1 MSRAFLVSAMLLL
14 MLIIGSSQAYEYH
27 MPVNIQPT
35 ITPSVLMPG
44 DEAVVA
50 IELQNGAA
58 AYGAGGDAGAGTAA
72 AGTILSTPINQ
83 TTLKGTNDIQVISPD
98 YKDLG
103 MIGPDDKITLYYK
116 IKANENTPS
125 GTYFLD
131 FNVQGGY
138 DMVQINREIP
148 VKVDSAAVN
157 IARADVPTKPSI
169 DLNVANP
176 RENTLNAVTIIPSAP
191 GVRFSPDQYY
201 IGTMDP
207 DEVFTIS
214 FGIDSSGPAR
224 QQTHALTNMSFVS
237 KFKNGDN
244 WHQSGAYTS
253 TYTPPIDTSRQ
264 NSYLMPAAG
273 AAVIIIAGAGLYLYR
288 RRKNL
293 QKQK

>member
-1 MSRAFLVSAMLLL
+1 MIRAFSVSAMLLL
-14 MLIIGSSQAYEYH
+14 ILIVGSSQAYEYH
-27 MPVNIQPT
+27 MPVEIQST

-58 AYGAGGDAGAGTAA
+58 AYGAGGTAGAGTPS
-72 AGTILSTPINQ
+72 AGTVLSTPINQ
-83 TTLKGTNDIQVISPD
+83 TILKGTNEIQVISQD

-116 IKANENTPS
+116 IKANEDTPS

-138 DMVQINREIP
+138 DMIQINREIP
-148 VKVDSAAVN
+148 VEVDSSAVN
-157 IARADVPTKPSI
+157 IAQADVPTKPSI

-176 RENTLNAVTIIPSAP
+176 RGDTLNAVTIIPSAP
-191 GVRFSPDQYY
+191 GLKFSPDQYY
-201 IGTMDP
+201 IGSMDP

-214 FGIDSSGPAR
+214 FGVDSASPSAR
-224 QQTHALTNMSFVS
+224 QMHGLTNVSFIS

-244 WHQSGAYTS
+244 WHQSDAYTT
-253 TYTPPIDTSRQ
+253 TYSPPIDSSRQ
-264 NSYLMPAAG
+264 NNYRVPAAV
-273 AAVIIIAGAGLYLYR
+273 AVIIIIAGAGFYLYR
-288 RRKNL
+288 RRKKN
-293 QKQK
+293 QKQD